1 MSRIGEGF
9 VLVWLAF
16 AFAFAATA
24 GAQPPASVERL
35 SPVERQQS
43 DFYGAVGTGVTA
55 AWTVDPARVELGT
68 DIELTLTV
76 ANAENP
82 AELLRPNLAD
92 RPEWKAIF
100 GAFRDSPDSTP
111 GAFRYRLKPRNAGAF
126 ELPIPKYRFYNPR
139 LPEGRRF
146 QTAFAAAPNITV
158 IPAVVVPAPSAK
170 IPIDAPDR
178 FLGDPPLSSAASAS
192 PPIWYW
198 WVLLAIGATVPPA
211 GIALWRWRNPDAA
224 KLARIRRARSV
235 RIALDALRKAER
247 SVEPASSV
255 SKIALRYLVERHRMP
270 ASAHTPREVSDALRK
285 EGWLPETLGEVESI
299 LARCDAIRF
308 GAGIDSGLSL
318 VEMTRRWIERW
329 EGAAA

>member
-1 MSRIGEGF
+1 MSRIGKGC
-9 VLVWLAF
+9 VCVWLAF
-16 AFAFAATA
+16 AATA
-24 GAQPPASVERL
+24 RAQPPASVERL
-35 SPVERQQS
+35 SPVDRQQS
-43 DFYGAVGTGVTA
+43 DFYGAIGSGVTA
-55 AWTVDPARVELGT
+55 AWTVEPARVELGA
-68 DIELTLTV
+68 DIELTLKV
-76 ANAENP
+76 ANADNP

-100 GAFRDSPDSTP
+100 GGFRDWPDSTP

-158 IPAVVVPAPSAK
+158 IVAVVAPAPNAR
-170 IPIDAPDR
+170 IPLDAPDR
-178 FLGDPPLSSAASAS
+178 FFGDPPSSSGAPAS
-192 PPIWYW
+192 PPARYW
-198 WVLLAIGATVPPA
+198 WALLAIGALFPPA
-211 GIALWRWRNPDAA
+211 GIAFWRWRNPDAA

-247 SVEPASSV
+247 GSDPAASA

-270 ASAHTPREVSDALRK
+270 ASAHTPREVSDALRS
-285 EGWLPETLGEVESI
+285 EGWPTDKLGEVEAL

-308 GAGIDSGLSL
+308 GDGTDSGLSL
-318 VEMTRRWIERW
+318 VESTRRWIERW